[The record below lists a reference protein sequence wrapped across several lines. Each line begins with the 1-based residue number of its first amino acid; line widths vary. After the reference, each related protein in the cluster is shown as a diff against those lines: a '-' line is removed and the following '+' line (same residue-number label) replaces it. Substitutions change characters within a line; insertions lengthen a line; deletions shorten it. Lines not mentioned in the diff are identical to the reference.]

1 MSIIKGSILL
11 ISGAIFAQLLTIL
24 FSPILVE
31 LYGAS
36 GLGYLGN
43 FISIV
48 SIVGVVST
56 LRTERKIVSEN
67 DIENVKL
74 YFLSTTLV
82 VLLISILSFF
92 ILNLFIYIGALKLET
107 STSILVSSFAFFY
120 GIYQATKVFSSRD
133 GQFHFITYSVLIR
146 SVTVILFQVLF
157 YFLFDS
163 NIGIILGTFM
173 GVIVATFYLVW
184 KTIPKSNINNWSNE
198 SFFMFKTKDYIKEAF
213 WGGGQAL
220 FSALSN
226 NIPLILI
233 TTLGGFVDAG
243 LYFLAERFV
252 RLPINLISNNLRN
265 VIISKI
271 SSVQS
276 NYHSLIIKISLSLF
290 CLSLAGTSIAYL
302 SSDYFFLTFF
312 GADWL
317 VSSNITK
324 LMLIWVVFNFLS
336 LPFQTYNA
344 NYFNIKNLTFIEV
357 IFFILKVSSIYLA
370 YSFEYGV
377 IGSAAAIALTSS
389 CYSFLHVLIYLINHR
404 NKEVKC
410 Y

>member
-1 MSIIKGSILL
+1 MG
-11 ISGAIFAQLLTIL
+11 
-24 FSPILVE
+24 
-31 LYGAS
+31 
-36 GLGYLGN
+36 
-43 FISIV
+43 IV
-48 SIVGVVST
+48 
-56 LRTERKIVSEN
+56 
-67 DIENVKL
+67 
-74 YFLSTTLV
+74 
-82 VLLISILSFF
+82 
-92 ILNLFIYIGALKLET
+92 
-107 STSILVSSFAFFY
+107 
-120 GIYQATKVFSSRD
+120 
-133 GQFHFITYSVLIR
+133 
-146 SVTVILFQVLF
+146 VT
-157 YFLFDS
+157 
-163 NIGIILGTFM
+163 
-173 GVIVATFYLVW
+173 TFYLVL
-184 KTIPKSNINNWSNE
+184 KTIPKNNINNWSND
-198 SFFMFKTKDYIKEAF
+198 SLFMFKTKGYLKEAF

-271 SSVQS
+271 SSEQA
-276 NYHSLIIKISLSLF
+276 NYHNLILKISLGLL
-290 CLSLAGTSIAYL
+290 CLSLVGTTIAYA

-344 NYFNIKNLTFIEV
+344 NYFNIKNLTLIEV
-357 IFFILKVSSIYLA
+357 IFLTIKVSCIYLA

-377 IGSAAAIALTSS
+377 IGAAAAIALTSS

-404 NKEVKC
+404 KKESKC